1 MTKGKL
7 LFISLTMLFFTS
19 CGVSYSEKKSIKIK
33 EQTIK
38 GVEYRLL
45 NRLKFKSV
53 KFHFAKGFMLE
64 NKISFIGL
72 ENDIHKTIDRS
83 EFEKKVDLN
92 STESFQIDSVSFA
105 VNESKDKVEL
115 LYYLNIDDQP
125 ELVTMSLEKDKD
137 QWTLN

>member
-1 MTKGKL
+1 MTKSKL
-7 LFISLTMLFFTS
+7 IFFSLITLIFTS

-33 EQTIK
+33 EKTIDGSK
-38 GVEYRLL
+38 YRLF

-72 ENDIHKTIDRS
+72 ENDIHKIIDRS

-92 STESFQIDSVSFA
+92 STESFQIDSVSFV